1 MNGLIPPSFNIWFP
15 VLELSPE
22 AALSSKRFCDLLL
35 FIISFKKVIFLIFFR
50 RLAHLFLSLFYL
62 SQFSL
67 VRFCLNLVLKR
78 DLPIIAFRRSLF
90 TKSHGP
96 QTQLRVECALRLSK
110 LMTRLHFPQLLW
122 NVTFLKCLDQALPY

>member
-50 RLAHLFLSLFYL
+50 RLAHLFLSLLYL

-67 VRFCLNLVLKR
+67 ARFCLNLVLKR
-78 DLPIIAFRRSLF
+78 DLPIIAFRRSLV
-90 TKSHGP
+90 TKSHRP

-122 NVTFLKCLDQALPY
+122 NVTFLKCLGQALPY